1 MKATFFSALLFMC
14 SIVLAQEQKNSSPGQ
29 TIVKNNNLLKLNS
42 IGYGFGFF
50 STTQNDGGLSGIIE
64 LGLVANKNLFLVN
77 YLSGS
82 TFTILGLAGIKITEF
97 NLQIGR
103 EHKVTN
109 WFSIQGFA
117 GLGYIN
123 QEMQSYS
130 SKAEPFTSATVP
142 IRLKLVCYTGK
153 HFALMSNSN
162 YSINATSNNFSSNLT
177 FQHIF

>member
-1 MKATFFSALLFMC
+1 MKTTILSALLFIC
-14 SIVLAQEQKNSSPGQ
+14 SIVLAQEPKNNSADK
-29 TIVKNNNLLKLNS
+29 TIVKNNKPLKLNS

-64 LGLVANKNLFLVN
+64 LGLIANKNLFLVN

-82 TFTILGLAGIKITEF
+82 TFTILGPAGIEITEL

-123 QEMQSYS
+123 QELQSYS
-130 SKAEPFTSATVP
+130 SKAVPFTSASVP
-142 IRLKLVCYTGK
+142 LRLKLVCYTGK
-153 HFALMSNSN
+153 HFALVSNSN
-162 YSINATSNNFSSNLT
+162 YNINATSSVFSSNLT